1 MNNIKKSIKINN
13 IIEINDAFSLCSLDN
28 IFSVFNSI
36 NNILYLIYSK
46 ENKSIIIF
54 DIINKVK
61 ICEIKNAHNKVI
73 TNFRHYLDK
82 KNKRDLVM
90 SISFEENNIKLWN
103 INNLECLLNL
113 QKIYD
118 TGYLNSACFLED
130 NNNNIYILASNF
142 NFNSFEPIKV
152 FDLNGNKIKEINES
166 SDKTYI
172 IISFYDEVT
181 EKNYIVTGNMGF
193 IKSFNFQENTLYNKY
208 YDNNNRPHF
217 SLVCY
222 KDEKILKFIDSCS
235 DGKIRIWNFHTTELI
250 NVIDFGVRI
259 NNISLFN
266 NKYIFISCYDY
277 NIRILNL
284 KNEIVEDFLGITQD
298 IVSLCTIKCHN
309 KENYLIVQGLD
320 IEPISIYNFE
330 ISN

>member
-1 MNNIKKSIKINN
+1 
-13 IIEINDAFSLCSLDN
+13 
-28 IFSVFNSI
+28 
-36 NNILYLIYSK
+36 
-46 ENKSIIIF
+46 
-54 DIINKVK
+54 
-61 ICEIKNAHNKVI
+61 
-73 TNFRHYLDK
+73 
-82 KNKRDLVM
+82 
-90 SISFEENNIKLWN
+90 
-103 INNLECLLNL
+103 
-113 QKIYD
+113 
-118 TGYLNSACFLED
+118 
-130 NNNNIYILASNF
+130 
-142 NFNSFEPIKV
+142 
-152 FDLNGNKIKEINES
+152 
-166 SDKTYI
+166 
-172 IISFYDEVT
+172 
-181 EKNYIVTGNMGF
+181 MGF

-217 SLVCY
+217 SLACY
-222 KDEKILKFIDSCS
+222 KDEKILKLIDSCS